1 MNEPAGNAESAGAQE
16 LTDDELAFLESVFD
30 LARGGHTDEL
40 APLLEAGIPA
50 NLTNAKGDSLL
61 ILASYHERGDTVEL
75 LLGAGADP
83 NRVNDMG
90 QTALTCA
97 TFRRNVP
104 IVQQL
109 LDAGGD
115 PALGAVHAVGVAEQ
129 FGAAEISALFANR

>member
-1 MNEPAGNAESAGAQE
+1 MSEQAGSTEGTDEQE
-16 LTDDELAFLESVFD
+16 LTDDELAFLESIFD
-30 LARGGHTDEL
+30 LARHGGTDEL

-61 ILASYHERGDTVEL
+61 ILASYHEHADTVEA

-97 TFRRNVP
+97 TFRGNVP

-115 PALGAVHAVGVAEQ
+115 PELGAVHAVGVAEQ
-129 FGAAEISALFANR
+129 FGAADISALFTNR